1 MVEKAQRRTPPRS
14 PAHAPSRRGLAIALG
29 VALAV
34 TAVVGAALLLL
45 PTYVKRRA
53 VDEAA
58 ARGVALTVD
67 DARIGV
73 GVVHLTGVGFRVGVV
88 PQVSGTAGE
97 VDVEL
102 VSLAPRTIAARDVAL
117 VVDGAF
123 EEVSAATEA
132 WLDSLADGPGSTVEA
147 LHVQS
152 GRLSWT
158 RAFGMTAT
166 VDASGLT
173 GESDARGTAVRVV
186 AESTRV
192 SLNPSSPALGPWR
205 VTFERDATT
214 ARARVDLDPAIRDG
228 ASALWVES
236 RGTGATSLKVGIP
249 RSPLARLG
257 IPPAAIALAP
267 LAPVASAAAGGAATE
282 VEAAIDLERPTPRKA
297 TLDAKIS
304 LHGARLGGAPV
315 PVDVALDLGATGDP
329 EGPLDVTRGAM
340 VVGPFK
346 ATVGGTVR
354 LFPDGARVAL
364 AWKTAPIA
372 CAALARQVAAQSA
385 ASVGLPVPPGSAEI
399 AARLGTLAEDLG
411 LARVTGEAHAAGL
424 ITVDTRNVEGS
435 QVTVTQKST
444 CGVTIF
450 P

>member
-1 MVEKAQRRTPPRS
+1 VVEKAHRSPRS
-14 PAHAPSRRGLAIALG
+14 PRAPAKLGLG

-34 TAVVGAALLLL
+34 ALVVTAVAGAAVLLL

-53 VDEAA
+53 IDEAA
-58 ARGVALTVD
+58 RRGVALTID

-73 GVVHLTGVGFRVGVV
+73 GVIHLTGVAFRIGAV
-88 PQVSGTAGE
+88 PQASGTAGE

-102 VSLAPRTIAARDVAL
+102 VELAPRTIAARDVAL
-117 VVDGAF
+117 TVDGPF
-123 EEVSAATEA
+123 EEVSAATDA
-132 WLDSLADGPGSTVEA
+132 WLESLASAPASTVEA

-152 GRLSWT
+152 GHITWT

-166 VDASGLT
+166 MEGSGLT
-173 GESDARGTAVRVV
+173 GESDGRGAAIRVV
-186 AESTRV
+186 SESTRV
-192 SLNPSSPALGPWR
+192 SLGPGASARASATALGPWR
-205 VTFERDATT
+205 VTYERDAAT

-257 IPPAAIALAP
+257 IPPAALALAP
-267 LAPVASAAAGGAATE
+267 DAATE
-282 VEAAIDLERPTPRKA
+282 LEGTIDLERPTPRKA
-297 TLDAKIS
+297 SLDAQIT
-304 LHGARLGGAPV
+304 LHGARLGGAPM
-315 PVDVALDLGATGDP
+315 PVDVRLDLGAAGDP
-329 EGPLDVTRGAM
+329 EGPLDVTRGLMA
-340 VVGPFK
+340 VGPLK
-346 ATVGGTVR
+346 ATVTGTVR

-372 CAALARQVAAQSA
+372 CSVLARQLAGQSPLGPA
-385 ASVGLPVPPGSAEI
+385 GGDM

-424 ITVDTRNVEGS
+424 ITLDTRNVEGS

>member
-1 MVEKAQRRTPPRS
+1 VV
-14 PAHAPSRRGLAIALG
+14 G
-29 VALAV
+29 VALAI
-34 TAVVGAALLLL
+34 TSALGAALLLL

-58 ARGVALTVD
+58 ARGVALTVA

-73 GVVHLTGVGFRVGVV
+73 GVVHLGGVAFRVGAV

-102 VSLAPRTIAARDVAL
+102 ASLVPRTIAARDVAL
-117 VVDGAF
+117 VVDGPF

-132 WLDSLADGPGSTVEA
+132 WLDSLAGAPGTTLEA
-147 LHVQS
+147 LRVQS
-152 GRLSWT
+152 GHVAWT

-166 VDASGLT
+166 VEASGLT
-173 GESDARGTAVRVV
+173 GESDARGTALRVV

-192 SLNPSSPALGPWR
+192 TLAPPSAVAPPALGPWR

-228 ASALWVES
+228 ASALWVLS
-236 RGTGATSLKVGIP
+236 RGSGATSLKVGIP
-249 RSPLARLG
+249 RSPLGRLG

-267 LAPVASAAAGGAATE
+267 GAAGTATE
-282 VEAAIDLERPTPRKA
+282 VEVAIDLERPTPRKA
-297 TLDAKIS
+297 TLDAKVG
-304 LHGARLGGAPV
+304 LHGARLGGAPT
-315 PVDVALDLGATGDP
+315 PVDVALELGAAGDP

-354 LFPDGARVAL
+354 LFPDGARVSL

-372 CAALARQVAAQSA
+372 CAVLARQVAAQSA
-385 ASVGLPVPPGSAEI
+385 ASAGLPLPPGSAEI